1 MALRERPGL
10 APRRPAPLLL
20 GAAAA
25 AAAIVAAAALAAP
38 PPQHDAAVP
47 EAAAAMC
54 GEGQAPADPACAAGP
69 PAAAPSGGMG
79 APDDALGRQ
88 ERQLP
93 EPAAPYA
100 TSGYADLPNPSNT
113 TISAHSRP
121 VAGEPLV
128 VVVSTTL
135 PLTATVMRGN
145 GTIGAIEFPDGHT
158 DGADTSVHVLFGGD
172 VTVLSSDPALGA
184 PSHGEA
190 GGSTYTEI
198 GGTLAATPG
207 REYRFEFTVLP
218 SEAGATVI
226 DAAGFLRGAARLV
239 LDVEPAAGR
248 GAAGQQQSAAAAPD
262 PLEREDPRELG
273 PPGVPSPEDE
283 IREALEAPRAGAP
296 VPAPAGADFG
306 IPAGGWAGNY
316 SGSGPSGSPRAA
328 LPGPEPAAGGH
339 GSRSHASRIG
349 AADAGYEDLVLYGQI
364 WSDLPYSDFGKPV
377 LGLRVCAT
385 DVDVDA
391 LGGPETLMRYET
403 GAYACTYTNEHGWY
417 VLGPLDSADPDFD
430 GTGPDLRIRVASF
443 GDGVSVR
450 DSTRR
455 LYYEYSQY
463 YLPEREAG
471 NARLDMRVET
481 AAMNGAA
488 RIVDTISDARAF
500 FKEIGAVI
508 PPVLVSWQYGQRVA
522 DAWPEHADHGDGFYF
537 AINSTISLGGLESGS
552 SYDVSESRWTIQHE
566 YGHHVHNHL
575 GGPGKGC
582 KHLLTQKL
590 HPECAFAEG
599 FADFV
604 PHVVD
609 GAPALQWREHSYLDL
624 ERKLYHVGNRVD
636 ALYDYDDS
644 TDKQTEMQVAGALW
658 DMHDGPADELYDR
671 KWVIIN
677 GIEYAVGDILDDLHM
692 GADEIMRIVR
702 DGPQSAEQFYA
713 RWEKRPGLG
722 SMGNIMDLH
731 RMPFNSSGDLPVFD
745 AIPAVTVSHTE
756 EAAVPVSAVLHGR
769 SEIPLSVRHGFEHRR
784 NSLGGAAVNDNG
796 DGTGTLFLNP
806 ARADVGEN
814 FVVVRANSSGNTELA
829 RVDVTVTDPPK
840 WAPVQLNSTFD
851 RSLADW
857 TREPGFGPDDRW
869 NIVTSSYPNSPYLRF
884 GDEAERSVYLD
895 HGIDMTAYSSASLGL
910 LRKSLPLEAGSYL
923 RAYALD
929 DAGGRHLIREWGA
942 DEATIGFQQEK
953 VPLPADL
960 MEAENLRIEFVAKGV
975 PANPHSNFGTRIDDV
990 TITGT
995 PAGPAIE
1002 APDDVR
1008 AEAAWPDGAILFD
1021 LGAPA
1026 TYPAEGLA
1034 VTREPSWP
1042 FFDLGVTEVTWTATD
1057 AATGESDT
1065 DTQRVTVLDT
1075 TPPSVAPP
1083 ADYTAYAAGAGVYLS
1098 ADDYCAASAED
1109 AVSDV
1114 IVLNDAPAYFPVGN
1128 TTTVSWLAMDRSGN
1142 PAAAEHDVT
1151 VVRSDAPHVP
1161 VSAVRAWAD
1170 PSAPRE
1176 PGSTLMIHV
1185 EFSHPVVLT
1194 AALDNTWDLASPV
1207 TVIGPWFSPWGA
1219 PGSLEPS
1226 LEMKG
1231 GGSAAYASGNGTDRL
1246 TFSYTVQPGE
1256 TAPDYAGADALGGPC
1271 TIRSAADNR
1280 GAGLELPD
1288 PGPPGLPGP
1297 PGIPRVVDV
1306 SPDADAGDLVLFGH
1320 VWSELPY
1327 SDSRGPA
1334 HGLLVCVT
1342 DVDVDYGIDTWVMYE
1357 DGAHACTHT
1366 NERGLYVLGPLDR
1379 TDPGLDGSGPDL
1391 SIDVF
1396 SSGDGASVRDKEGS
1410 LYHERSPHYLPD
1422 REAGNA
1428 RLDMYVDAAAMNGA
1442 ARIVDAISDARAFI
1456 KGEIG
1461 VEIPPVTA
1469 FWQHGERAADAWPGQ
1484 ANSSDAFYQAFYSRM
1499 FLGGLDSNATY
1510 DKSNSMWVILHEYAH
1525 HAHNHLGG
1533 TPEGCKHR
1541 LTQKLSPGCAF
1552 GEGFADFFPHA
1563 VGGSPYLRVYE
1574 DVYIDLER
1582 ELRHV
1587 GNRVDVLYDYD
1598 NSTDKQTEI
1607 QVAGALWDVHDEPA
1621 DELYDLRWEL
1631 VDDDIMVYDENLDD
1645 LHVEAGEIIRIV
1657 QDGPQSAEQ
1666 FYARWEKQDGLG
1678 SMANIMDLHQ
1688 MPFNSSDLPAF
1699 DAIPGIT
1706 VNHTGEA
1713 AVPASATRPNGSEMS
1728 LSVRQGFD
1736 SLRDYE
1742 YGGAAMDD
1750 NGNGTGTLILRPA
1763 EADVGENFVVVRANS
1778 SGKIELARVDVTVTD
1793 PPKWAPVQ
1801 LNSTF
1806 DRGFADWSREI
1817 GFDLF
1822 DTWKI
1827 TSSDYFDNPDLYL
1840 FWAAEERSAY
1850 MDRGIDMTAYESA
1863 ELGLLRHSPPLEAG
1877 SYLRAYAWDDARDR
1891 HLVREWGAN
1900 ESTLGFRAEAVPL
1913 PAGLME
1919 AEDLRIEFAAKG
1931 APVDFFDLLVTID
1944 DVTITGTPAGPAIE
1958 APGDLVAE
1966 AASPGGAAIADLG
1979 VPATYPAAGLAVT
1992 REPPGQSFPLGT
2004 TAVTWTATDAATGK
2018 SDSDT
2023 QLVAVLDT
2031 TPPSVAP
2038 PADYTAYAGGA
2049 EVSLSAGDYC
2059 AAAAEDAASD
2069 VIMLYAG
2076 PRHFPVGNTT
2086 TVSWLAADRSGNL
2099 EAAEQNVT
2107 VVRSDAPRVPVSA
2120 VRAWADPGAPR
2131 EPGSTLM
2138 VHVNFS
2144 HPVAL
2149 TAAMPG
2155 GAPGSLAPSLE
2166 MDGGGSAIYASGNG
2180 TDLLTF
2186 AYTVQPGEAAPDYA
2200 GAGALGGPCA
2210 IRSAADNRGAGL
2222 ELPDPR
2228 PPGLPGPLGIP
2239 RVVDVFS
2246 DAGAGAYAEGRTIGI
2261 RVDFSEP
2268 VVVSGS
2274 PELLLDAGSPGA
2286 AATYANG
2293 SGTYSLAFEYVV
2305 RPGDAAADLDYSGTG
2320 ALVLN
2325 GGSLYSP
2332 HGEAADLELPDPA
2345 AEPGLLPGPGKITVA
2360 TVPRVV
2366 AVSSDAPAG
2375 AYGEGQAIGM
2385 RVDFSEPVLVEGSP
2399 ELLLDAGSPGAAA
2412 AYAGGSGTSSLAFVY
2427 VVRPGDAAADLDYS
2441 GTAALVLNGGSV
2453 SSPHGEAADLELPD
2467 PAAEPG
2473 LLPGPGKITVATVPR
2488 VVQVSSNAT
2497 AGVYGEGQAI
2507 GMRVD
2512 FSEPVLVEGFPE
2524 LLLDAGSPGAAAAY
2538 AGGSGTHSLA
2548 FVYTVRPGDV
2558 AADLDYSGTAALVLN
2573 GGSVSSPH
2581 GTAADLELPDPAAE
2595 PGLLP
2600 GPGEI
2605 AVATKPHVRVGVFA
2619 GGPGD
2624 PSAEAAR
2631 LGASAFNALSAER
2644 GYPFLV
2650 AVSEYAL
2657 PAGASGAAA
2666 AAALRDAHDGGRG
2679 PALYVGPAS
2688 DGALHG
2694 MAGYAAANGITLV
2707 SHSSA
2712 ARSLAVGGDG
2722 IYRLEPGAAHLA
2734 RVIASEIARGGY
2746 GAIVPVVQAGL
2757 HGPDYGLLES
2767 LESDLEPLG
2776 IPFGEPVAFAG
2787 GGGGAAAAP
2796 IETAVAAAA
2805 GSGTARNV
2813 AVVYVG
2819 SDMEL
2824 AAMAGGVPAGGP
2836 VRERS
2841 AWFAA
2846 GGAGAGAGSG
2856 VAASPAILA
2865 DAAAIQLARDVR
2877 LSAVQFAVERNGIT
2891 DYIDRIAAPRGPAT
2905 SATPAYAAYE
2915 AVRAL
2920 GVALVLA
2927 GGDPSLA
2934 GGNVAGAAAL
2944 DGGPLG
2950 RTGVDG
2956 SGDLRLPVT
2965 YGIWSVSDTAAEWA
2979 RAPELLRGL
2988 DSCGIDLEKPALAL
3002 PELSAGSTSRPARQT
3017 VTNVGTTPMPA
3028 VSVSATD
3035 WAQFRDGVPVQGQLP
3050 FSYTEMA
3057 VGLDGASPRRADST
3071 PLAAGA
3077 EIPGGTPPG
3086 GSLDVDFRIN
3096 LDGLDALDADF
3107 ISQTVTFVVNCS

>member
-1 MALRERPGL
+1 
-10 APRRPAPLLL
+10 
-20 GAAAA
+20 
-25 AAAIVAAAALAAP
+25 
-38 PPQHDAAVP
+38 
-47 EAAAAMC
+47 
-54 GEGQAPADPACAAGP
+54 
-69 PAAAPSGGMG
+69 
-79 APDDALGRQ
+79 
-88 ERQLP
+88 
-93 EPAAPYA
+93 
-100 TSGYADLPNPSNT
+100 
-113 TISAHSRP
+113 
-121 VAGEPLV
+121 
-128 VVVSTTL
+128 
-135 PLTATVMRGN
+135 MRGN

-158 DGADTSVHVLFGGD
+158 DEADTSVRVLFGGD

-184 PSHGEA
+184 PSYGEA
-190 GGSTYTEI
+190 GGSAYTEI

-207 REYRFEFTVLP
+207 REYRFKFTVLP

-226 DAAGFLRGAARLV
+226 DAAGFMRGAARLV
-239 LDVEPAAGR
+239 LDVAPAAGR
-248 GAAGQQQSAAAAPD
+248 GAPGQPQSAAAPD
-262 PLEREDPRELG
+262 PLEREDPREMG
-273 PPGVPSPEDE
+273 PPAGPSLYDE
-283 IREALEAPRAGAP
+283 IRADVEAPRASA
-296 VPAPAGADFG
+296 PAPA
-306 IPAGGWAGNY
+306 P
-316 SGSGPSGSPRAA
+316 SGSGIPSGGWTAPAPAPSGSAPAGPPRAA
-328 LPGPEPAAGGH
+328 PPKSESAASGP
-339 GSRSHASRIG
+339 GSRSG
-349 AADAGYEDLVLYGQI
+349 AADADAGDLVLYGTI
-364 WSDLPYSDFGKPV
+364 WLELPYSDL
-377 LGLRVCAT
+377 LGPARGLSVCAFDVNAEGRLAELIYNADGT
-385 DVDVDA
+385 D
-391 LGGPETLMRYET
+391 
-403 GAYACTYTNEHGWY
+403 ACTSTNGYGMY
-417 VLGPLDSADPDFD
+417 VLGPLDGTDPDLD
-430 GTGPDLRIRVASF
+430 GTGPDPGIRAYSY

-450 DSTRR
+450 DKEGR
-455 LYYEYSQY
+455 LY
-463 YLPEREAG
+463 REAG
-471 NARLDMRVET
+471 RYYEPDLAPGNERLDMVVKTPE
-481 AAMNGAA
+481 MNGAA
-488 RIVDTISDARAF
+488 RIVDAISDARAL
-500 FKEIGAVI
+500 FKEEIGAEI
-508 PPVLVSWQYGQRVA
+508 PPVLVSWQYGERII
-522 DAWPEHADHGDGFYF
+522 DAWPPRPGGSTSNAFYR
-537 AINSTISLGGLESGS
+537 ASVSTIFLNGLDAVPTTG
-552 SYDVSESRWTIQHE
+552 DVSESRWVIQHE
-566 YGHHVHNHL
+566 YAHHAHHHL
-575 GGPGKGC
+575 GGDGVAC
-582 KHLLTQKL
+582 KHRLTQKL
-590 HPECAFAEG
+590 SPGCAFGEG
-599 FADFV
+599 FADFF
-604 PHVVD
+604 PHAV
-609 GAPALQWREHSYLDL
+609 GGSPYLRVYEDVYIDL
-624 ERKLYHVGNRVD
+624 ERELRYFGNRVD
-636 ALYDYDDS
+636 VLYGYDNS
-644 TDKQTEMQVAGALW
+644 TDKQTEIQVAGALW
-658 DMHDGPADELYDR
+658 DVYDGPADEVHDR
-671 KWVIIN
+671 KRWWDGERTVTE
-677 GIEYAVGDILDDLHM
+677 GGILDDLHM
-692 GADEIMRIVR
+692 GANEIIQIVR

-713 RWEKRPGLG
+713 RWERQAEIWSVGNLVPLDPGPVPPDPGLVTPDPGLVPPDPGPTPTVPDPTPTDPDPTPTDPGPVPLWWESPEWIG
-722 SMGNIMDLH
+722 SMANIMDLH
-731 RMPFNSSGDLPVFD
+731 RMPFNSGDLPVF
-745 AIPAVTVSHTE
+745 APIPHVTVSHTG
-756 EAAVPVSAVLHGR
+756 EAAVPVSAASPGGAET
-769 SEIPLSVRHGFEHRR
+769 SLSVRQGFDIRR
-784 NSLGGAAVNDNG
+784 DYKYGGATMDDNG
-796 DGTGTLFLNP
+796 DGTGTLILRP
-806 ARADVGEN
+806 AEADVGER
-814 FVVVRANSSGNTELA
+814 FVVVRANSSGKIELA

-840 WAPVQLNSTFD
+840 WAPVQLNATFD
-851 RSLADW
+851 RKFTDW
-857 TREPGFGPDDRW
+857 TRSGAWWEPAFSSRSSSPHVGF
-869 NIVTSSYPNSPYLRF
+869 S
-884 GDEAERSVYLD
+884 DEAKGSVYLKR
-895 HGIDMTAYSSASLGL
+895 GIDMTAYESAELGL
-910 LRKSLPLEAGSYL
+910 LRYSPPLEAGSYL
-923 RAYALD
+923 RAYAWD
-929 DAGGRHLIREWGA
+929 DALDWLLIEEWDGNSVTNRFRAETIALPDDLMGA
-942 DEATIGFQQEK
+942 ESLVIQFEAKG
-953 VPLPADL
+953 LPADPL
-960 MEAENLRIEFVAKGV
+960 LHDFTAA
-975 PANPHSNFGTRIDDV
+975 IDDV

-1002 APDDVR
+1002 APDDVQ

-1034 VTREPSWP
+1034 VTREPQWP

-1194 AALDNTWDLASPV
+1194 AALDNTWDLASPIA
-1207 TVIGPWFSPWGA
+1207 VITPWLLPWGA
-1219 PGSLEPS
+1219 PGSLEPH
-1226 LEMKG
+1226 LEMEG
-1231 GGSAAYASGNGTDRL
+1231 GGSAIYAYGNGTDRL

-1256 TAPDYAGADALGGPC
+1256 TAPDYAGTGALGGPC

-1280 GAGLELPD
+1280 GADLELPD

-1320 VWSELPY
+1320 VWSEFPY

-1334 HGLLVCVT
+1334 HGLLVCAT

-1357 DGAHACTHT
+1357 GGAHACTYT

-1469 FWQHGERAADAWPGQ
+1469 FWQHGERVADAWPEPAGDGDGFYV
-1484 ANSSDAFYQAFYSRM
+1484 ASNSTI
-1499 FLGGLDSNATY
+1499 FLSGLDSNTTS
-1510 DKSNSMWVILHEYAH
+1510 DLSENRWVILHEYAH

-1533 TPEGCKHR
+1533 DPVGCEHR

-1552 GEGFADFFPHA
+1552 TEGFADFFPHA
-1563 VGGSPYLRVYE
+1563 VDGSPYLRMYE

-1621 DELYDLRWEL
+1621 DELYDLRWDL
-1631 VDDDIMVYDENLDD
+1631 VDDNVMVYDENLDD

-1699 DAIPGIT
+1699 DAIPAVT
-1706 VNHTGEA
+1706 VSHAGEA
-1713 AVPASATRPNGSEMS
+1713 AVPVSATRPNGSEIS
-1728 LSVRQGFD
+1728 LSVRQGFEHW
-1736 SLRDYE
+1736 RDYE
-1742 YGGAAMDD
+1742 YGGADMDD

-1817 GFDLF
+1817 GSGFY

-1827 TSSDYFDNPDLYL
+1827 TSFDNFDNPDLYM
-1840 FWAAEERSAY
+1840 FWAAEERSVY

-1877 SYLRAYAWDDARDR
+1877 SYLRAYAWDDSYDR

-2076 PRHFPVGNTT
+2076 PLHFPVGNTT

-2155 GAPGSLAPSLE
+2155 EAPGSLVPSLE

-2186 AYTVQPGEAAPDYA
+2186 SYTVQPGEAAPDYA

-2293 SGTYSLAFEYVV
+2293 SGTYSLAFVYVV
-2305 RPGDAAADLDYSGTG
+2305 RPGDAAADLDYSGTA

-2332 HGEAADLELPDPA
+2332 HGAAADLELPDPA

-2375 AYGEGQAIGM
+2375 AYGEGRTIGM

-2412 AYAGGSGTSSLAFVY
+2412 AYAGGSGTSSPAFVY

-2441 GTAALVLNGGSV
+2441 GTGALVLNGGSV

-2512 FSEPVLVEGFPE
+2512 FSEPVMVEGSPE

-2558 AADLDYSGTAALVLN
+2558 AADLDYSGTGALVLN

-2581 GTAADLELPDPAAE
+2581 GEAADLELPDPAAE

-2650 AVSEYAL
+2650 AVSEYGL

-2666 AAALRDAHDGGRG
+2666 EAALRGAHDNGRG

-2712 ARSLAVGGDG
+2712 ARSLAVEGDG
-2722 IYRLEPGAAHLA
+2722 IYRLEPGAAHMA
-2734 RVIASEIARGGY
+2734 RVIASEIARGGF
-2746 GAIVPVVQAGL
+2746 GAVVPVVQADLYGSAAAG
-2757 HGPDYGLLES
+2757 GPSPGYGLLGP
-2767 LESDLEPLG
+2767 LASDLEPLG
-2776 IPFGEPVAFAG
+2776 VRVGPPVEFADAS
-2787 GGGGAAAAP
+2787 GAAGSVEAA
-2796 IETAVAAAA
+2796 VRAAA
-2805 GSGTARNV
+2805 GSGTARSV

-2819 SDMEL
+2819 SDSGL
-2824 AAMAGGVPAGGP
+2824 AAIAGSTGAASP

-2856 VAASPAILA
+2856 VAASPLVLS
-2865 DAAAIQLARDVR
+2865 DAAAVQLARDTR
-2877 LSAVQFAVERNGIT
+2877 LSAVQFAVERSGAT
-2891 DYIDRIAAPRGPAT
+2891 DAIDGAVGAAAAT
-2905 SATPAYAAYE
+2905 ASTPAYAAYE

-2956 SGDLRLPVT
+2956 AGDLRLPVT
-2965 YGIWSVSDTAAEWA
+2965 YGVWSVSDTAAEWA

-2988 DSCGIDLEKPALAL
+2988 DSCGIDLEKSALAL

-3071 PLAAGA
+3071 PLAAGT